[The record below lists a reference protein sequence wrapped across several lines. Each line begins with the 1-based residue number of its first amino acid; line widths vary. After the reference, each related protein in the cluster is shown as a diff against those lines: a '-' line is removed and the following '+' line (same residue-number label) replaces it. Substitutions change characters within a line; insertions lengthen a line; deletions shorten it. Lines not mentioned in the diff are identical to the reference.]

1 MKNAHCFLAALL
13 LAAPAALTG
22 CVSEDLYSEEFY
34 AEDEY
39 RQIRRAERVDY
50 RSDANQSAEALVR
63 PPRVIVDSA
72 EQLLEVQN
80 EEDRIL
86 PEIKQARIIKAGNSR
101 WLEIDLSV
109 AKAWPLIR
117 EFWIRQ
123 GFVIE
128 SEAPELGIIET
139 DWQLN
144 RAQVLSTGFTSF
156 IDQALE
162 RLHDTG
168 ERHKFRTRIERGT
181 ADQTLVYISFRGI
194 IEVSTSDFERLP
206 HDPTLEAEMLRRL
219 LLAFRLPEESLATVG
234 DLDRQAIDL
243 REIEVAANLL
253 KINLPYQ
260 QSWQR
265 VVLAL
270 DRAGFTIEVRDQESG
285 SLTIAYSGSVEGE
298 EDDEGWFSNLF
309 SVEEETGPVSVE
321 LVLEETDG
329 EQALLTAPENS
340 QGETIVTLIADN
352 F

>member
-1 MKNAHCFLAALL
+1 MKRTNCLLAALL

-22 CVSEDLYSEEFY
+22 CISEELYSEEFY
-34 AEDEY
+34 GDDEY

-50 RSDANQSAEALVR
+50 RSDANQSAESLVR
-63 PPRVIVDSA
+63 PPRVIVTSA

-86 PEIKQARIIKAGNSR
+86 PEIKQARIFKAGNSR
-101 WLEIDLSV
+101 WLEIDLPV
-109 AKAWPLIR
+109 LKAWPLIR

-123 GFVIE
+123 GFIIE
-128 SEAPELGIIET
+128 SESPELGIIET

-168 ERHKFRTRIERGT
+168 ERHKFRTRVERGENP
-181 ADQTLVYISFRGI
+181 DQTLVYISFRGI
-194 IEVSTSDFERLP
+194 IETDVGEFERLP

-219 LLAFRLPEESLATVG
+219 LLNFRLPEESLATVE
-234 DLDRQAIDL
+234 DLDRQAVDL
-243 REIEVAANLL
+243 KEIEVAANLL
-253 KINLPYQ
+253 RINLPYQ

-265 VVLAL
+265 IVLAL
-270 DRAGFTIEVRDQESG
+270 DRAGFTIEARDQESG
-285 SLTIAYSGSVEGE
+285 TLTIAFSEDEGDQ
-298 EDDEGWFSNLF
+298 DDEGWFSGLF
-309 SVEEETGPVSVE
+309 SSEEEPSPVSIDLFVEEADSEQSV
-321 LVLEETDG
+321 
-329 EQALLTAPENS
+329 LTAPADG